1 MHQLHQSRRKD
12 EKCHSFKTLL
22 CVTSLCPSSF
32 PSVAKPS
39 TRQNS
44 DWISARPQPSSY
56 TYPLHHSSIKTLSYR
71 HVCTILCP
79 KSQTQKIRCQSN
91 SSPCTA
97 AEPSKREVS
106 LQPHQPMFLCKQH
119 LYTSLFFFLFVS
131 PSLTAIKGKRW
142 QQDNCWELLLLYVH
156 KTPL

>member
-1 MHQLHQSRRKD
+1 MHELHQSRRKD

-32 PSVAKPS
+32 PSVAKPGTGVGRDRMVTGS
-39 TRQNS
+39 VP
-44 DWISARPQPSSY
+44 DPSPAPTLTHCITALS
-56 TYPLHHSSIKTLSYR
+56 KNLSYR
-71 HVCTILCP
+71 QVCTILCP

-106 LQPHQPMFLCKQH
+106 LQPHQPTFLCKQH
-119 LYTSLFFFLFVS
+119 LYTSLFFLFFFAFLF
-131 PSLTAIKGKRW
+131 SLP
-142 QQDNCWELLLLYVH
+142 NCN
-156 KTPL
+156 